1 MKRIAIVLIVFVF
14 SSSICWAVEVA
25 PRITDRE
32 IVERLTRLE
41 EGQKAILREM
51 NTRFESMDKRFES
64 IDKRF
69 ESIDR
74 RFESVDNRF
83 ESIDKRFESVD
94 KRFDSIDKR
103 FGSVDKRFDSIDK
116 RFDSIHKRFDSIDK
130 RFDSIDKRFDQMFNV
145 LIAII
150 SAFAGIVAVTIGFA
164 IWDRR
169 TMIRPFETTVKVME
183 EKIEDIRVKVQSFD
197 EDKLSRLIGAM
208 RKFAKNNKEIAEA
221 LKSFNLL

>member
-1 MKRIAIVLIVFVF
+1 MKRTIMALLVVIFCNSV
-14 SSSICWAVEVA
+14 CWALEVA
-25 PRITDRE
+25 PRISDRE

-51 NTRFESMDKRFES
+51 DNRFELIDNRFES
-64 IDKRF
+64 IDK
-69 ESIDR
+69 
-74 RFESVDNRF
+74 RF

-103 FGSVDKRFDSIDK
+103 F
-116 RFDSIHKRFDSIDK
+116 
-130 RFDSIDKRFDQMFNV
+130 DSIDKRFDQMFNV
-145 LIAII
+145 IIAII

-183 EKIEDIRVKVQSFD
+183 EKIEDIRVKVQNFD

-208 RKFAKNNKEIAEA
+208 RKFAKSNKEIAEA